1 LNTAITP
8 LSADG
13 TDEEGDGFVTAEE
26 EDEDEA
32 VAAERTRTGITER
45 DYGHAGLATGR
56 DSIPVPMI
64 KMDEPPDTNTAPCP
78 ASPAAGPGSTIQN
91 SESPTSP
98 TPSSGSG
105 GIRGLMGRI
114 RL

>member
-32 VAAERTRTGITER
+32 VGAERTSITER
-45 DYGHAGLATGR
+45 DYGHGGR
-56 DSIPVPMI
+56 EPVPIPLI
-64 KMDEPPDTNTAPCP
+64 KMDEPPDTDSNPGP
-78 ASPAAGPGSTIQN
+78 ASPAAGPGSRIHN

-98 TPSSGSG
+98 TPSGGSG
-105 GIRGLMGRI
+105 GIRGLMGKM